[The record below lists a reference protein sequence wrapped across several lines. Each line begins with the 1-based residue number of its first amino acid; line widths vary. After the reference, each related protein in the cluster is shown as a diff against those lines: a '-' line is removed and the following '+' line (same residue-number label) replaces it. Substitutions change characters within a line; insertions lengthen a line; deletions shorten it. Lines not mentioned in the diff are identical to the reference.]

1 MSKRIALI
9 LAGGRGT
16 RFNSMRPKQYFEVDG
31 KPVIYY
37 TMKAI
42 ERHSGVTDIYVVC
55 SPEWNEYIAAQA
67 GMRGITK
74 FRSCLRSG
82 ETSFLSMRNGIE
94 ALAKMGLSPDDIVMV
109 HDAVRPLLTQ
119 DIITNNIIACEQYGN
134 AITVI
139 YSNESYMKVS
149 GGVSGTGYALREE
162 YMRAQTPHTFR
173 LGDLCDLLAEADV
186 QGVEHSQSLFTLV
199 NELDFCPLYI
209 AQGDIINF
217 KITQPQDLKIFRAL
231 KNV

>member
-1 MSKRIALI
+1 M
-9 LAGGRGT
+9 AGGRGT

-37 TMKAI
+37 TMKSF
-42 ERHSGVTDIYVVC
+42 ERHPGVTDIYVVC
-55 SPEWNEYIAAQA
+55 SPEWNEYIEAQA
-67 GMRGITK
+67 GLREITK
-74 FRSCLRSG
+74 FRGCLRSG
-82 ETSFLSMRNGIE
+82 NTSFLSMRNGVE
-94 ALAKMGLSPDDIVMV
+94 ALAKMGQSPDGIVMV

-173 LGDLCDLLAEADV
+173 LGNLCDLLAEADA

-231 KNV
+231 KNI

>member
-37 TMKAI
+37 TMKSF
-42 ERHSGVTDIYVVC
+42 ERHPGVTDIYVVC
-55 SPEWNEYIAAQA
+55 SPEWNEYIEAQA
-67 GMRGITK
+67 GLREITK
-74 FRSCLRSG
+74 FRGCLRSG
-82 ETSFLSMRNGIE
+82 NTSFLSMRNGVE
-94 ALAKMGLSPDDIVMV
+94 ALAKMGQSPDGIVMV

-173 LGDLCDLLAEADV
+173 LGDLCDLLAEADA

-231 KNV
+231 KNI

>member
-37 TMKAI
+37 TMKAF
-42 ERHSGVTDIYVVC
+42 ERHPGVTDIYVVC
-55 SPEWNEYIAAQA
+55 SPEWNEYIEAQA
-67 GMRGITK
+67 GLREITK
-74 FRSCLRSG
+74 FRGCLRSG
-82 ETSFLSMRNGIE
+82 NTSFLSMRSGVD
-94 ALAKMGLSPDDIVMV
+94 ALVKMGQSPDSIVMV

-119 DIITNNIIACEQYGN
+119 DVITNNIIACEQYGN

-173 LGDLCDLLAEADV
+173 LGDLCNLLAEADA

-231 KNV
+231 KNI